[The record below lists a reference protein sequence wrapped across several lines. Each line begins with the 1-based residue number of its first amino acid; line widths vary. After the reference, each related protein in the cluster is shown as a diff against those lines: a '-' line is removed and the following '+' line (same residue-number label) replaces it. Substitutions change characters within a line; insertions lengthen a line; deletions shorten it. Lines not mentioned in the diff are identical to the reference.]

1 MNSEGEGGGRK
12 SKVKR
17 QKSACHG
24 VAPRRREGGLMFD
37 GWSGCRVGSG
47 ENSTFLELAGWGE
60 RFSLHPVAYGPAELF
75 RNDAALGRNQSPNHF
90 LRPSCGTYSARARP
104 QGTDP
109 GRDLTVFVS
118 GRIATRRP
126 CPHSR
131 KADDDPADRRVHS
144 RGITRHSSECEGIPL
159 PTSAS
164 RLGKSRMVSTLA
176 SLARGACLE

>member
-24 VAPRRREGGLMFD
+24 VAPRRREGGLMFG

-109 GRDLTVFVS
+109 GRDLTVFLFRGGSPLGVHV
-118 GRIATRRP
+118 RIRGKRTTIPRTDQCTPEASLGTRRNA
-126 CPHSR
+126 
-131 KADDDPADRRVHS
+131 KAFPFRRVLHDW
-144 RGITRHSSECEGIPL
+144 
-159 PTSAS
+159 
-164 RLGKSRMVSTLA
+164 A
-176 SLARGACLE
+176 SLGWSAP